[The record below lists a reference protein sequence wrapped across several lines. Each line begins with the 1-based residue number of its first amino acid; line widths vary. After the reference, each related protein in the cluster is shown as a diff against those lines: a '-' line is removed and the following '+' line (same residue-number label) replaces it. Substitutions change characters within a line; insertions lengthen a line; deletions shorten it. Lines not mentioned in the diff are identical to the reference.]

1 MEDDEEYLE
10 EPKTAE
16 LLGPE
21 SRYNKVEVINF
32 EGVDMYSVPNSSTIQ
47 PSTDDE
53 FTTVGTDTRLDTI
66 ANNAYQNPRYWWVV
80 GYANNITNPFNPL
93 TGLTL
98 RIPPVTELIMNEVV

>member
-1 MEDDEEYLE
+1 MDESE
-10 EPKTAE
+10 ELLGEPRTAE

-21 SRYNKVEVINF
+21 SRYNKVEVIDF
-32 EGVDMYSVPNSSTIQ
+32 KGVSMYSVPNLSTIQ
-47 PSTDDE
+47 SSANDE
-53 FTTVGTDTRLDTI
+53 FTTLGSDTRLDTI
-66 ANNAYQNPRYWWVV
+66 ANNAYQNPKYWWVI